1 MNPRLSEALSQV
13 PPLLADHVLLSAAAL
28 LLGLAVALPLAV
40 GASRNDRLRRIALG
54 AASLVQTI
62 PGLALL
68 ALFYPLLLALN
79 SLFAPVGLALPALGF
94 LPALLALALYA
105 VLPILRNAVTGIV
118 GIDPAIIEAADGVG
132 MTPRQKLRMV
142 EAPLAA
148 PVVMA
153 GIRTATVW
161 TIGAAT
167 LSTTVGQPSLGDMIF
182 AGLQTQN
189 WTLVLIGCI
198 SAAALALI
206 ADALLGLI
214 EAGIAK
220 RSRWRIRSGLLA
232 LLTGVVLALAP
243 LAMTGS
249 RTDVVTIGAKGFS
262 EQYILARL
270 IGDRLEEAGYA
281 VRYREGLGSAV
292 AFEALASGDVD
303 VYVDYTGTLWTNAM
317 RRTDNPPR
325 DAMLDQL
332 GDWVAETRDARVL
345 GRLGFENTYAFAT
358 TQETAQRYGLQSIDD
373 LAAVAPQ
380 LTMGTDV
387 EFLNRPEWASIRDAY
402 GLAFAAAQ
410 SYQPTFMYRAVES
423 GRADVITAFSS
434 DGRIAASN
442 LFVLSDPRGAI
453 PNYDAVLLVA
463 PGRADEERFVSALT
477 PLLDAIPVETMRAAN
492 YMVDRDEEKAS
503 PAEAARW
510 MLNEIGLNDDAGD

>member
-1 MNPRLSEALSQV
+1 MNPRLQEALEQV
-13 PPLLADHVLLSAAAL
+13 PLLLADHVLLSAAAL
-28 LLGLAVALPLAV
+28 SLGLAVALPLAV
-40 GASRNDRLRRIALG
+40 GASRNLRLRRIALG

-132 MTPRQKLRMV
+132 MTPRQKLRLV

-189 WTLVLIGCI
+189 WTLVLVGCLA
-198 SAAALALI
+198 AAALALT

-214 EAGIAK
+214 ESGIAN
-220 RSRWRIRSGLLA
+220 RSKWRIWGGLVALA
-232 LLTGVVLALAP
+232 AGVVLALAP
-243 LAMTGS
+243 FAASGS
-249 RTDVVTIGAKGFS
+249 RSDVVTIGAKGFS

-270 IGDRLEEAGYA
+270 LGDRLEDAGYT
-281 VRYREGLGSAV
+281 VRYRDGLGSAV

-303 VYVDYTGTLWTNAM
+303 VYVEYTGTLWTNAM
-317 RRTDNPPR
+317 RREDNPPR
-325 DAMLDQL
+325 DEMLAEL
-332 GDWVAETRDARVL
+332 SDWAADTRGALLL
-345 GRLGFENTYAFAT
+345 GRLGFENTYAFAV
-358 TQETAQRYGLQSIDD
+358 TQETARRYEMVSLDD
-373 LAAVAPQ
+373 LAVAAPQ
-380 LTMGTDV
+380 LTMGTDM
-387 EFLNRPEWASIRDAY
+387 EFLNRPEWATIRDAY
-402 GLAFAAAQ
+402 DFAFADAQ

-442 LFVLSDPRGAI
+442 LFVLTDPRGAI
-453 PNYDAVLLVA
+453 PNYDAVLMVA
-463 PGRADEERFVSALT
+463 PDRREEDRFIAALQ
-477 PLLDAIPVETMRAAN
+477 PLLDAIPVELMREAN
-492 YMVDRDEEKAS
+492 YMVDRDENKVS
-503 PAEAARW
+503 PAEAADW
-510 MLNEIGLNDDAGD
+510 LATQISN